1 MRLATNAVLEWT
13 PKSSSMPPRRER
25 ILSLEYTDDRVILYD
40 IDAPNA
46 WPTLASRKVLEQALQ
61 LRTAK
66 PLLVDPYS
74 HLSISEKDIE
84 KEPPRKRKKLEGY
97 GKHRDTVYK
106 KLEPALKGEWG
117 DLLDPDQRPGIITRL
132 VKRSNWSRQTV
143 TKYLRRWWECGQ
155 LPNAFLPHYK
165 NSGAPGNER
174 IAEPGAP
181 KRGRPSNA
189 VNQNRGEKGR
199 NVLPEDIPWIKTVVI
214 PLYEHRHQIEFS
226 AAYREACKE
235 RYSDSG
241 FNYDEGT
248 GLFVPQSLPDF
259 IPPSLNQA
267 IYYCEKFLDKER
279 QATKRHGS
287 LAWPLEYRSILGDSS
302 SLLIGPGAV
311 YQIDATVLDVYV
323 VSSIDR
329 KRVIGRPVL
338 YVIIDV
344 FSRMVVGFAVL
355 LEGPNWEG
363 AKQALLHAYVD
374 KTKQFQRYA
383 QKYQLPISATAW
395 PSQYLPTVLLADN
408 GELKSILSDELQGAL
423 GITVQNPPAYRPDW
437 KAIVERY
444 FRTVSE
450 YLQFTP
456 GYVYDTSHR
465 GGPDYRLDA
474 KLTLQA
480 LRAFLANRFLRYN
493 TLHRLTNYVRT
504 PWMVEDGV
512 EPYPAQ
518 LWRWGLQNS
527 NASPRQLPEE
537 RVMATLLPSGEGTLT
552 PRGIEFNS
560 LHYTCGLAEDDQ
572 WFVRHRRRPGR
583 VPLTWNPA
591 DPQHIYLRLNN
602 GQDIVQCQL
611 VDRARE
617 HNLGEADWD
626 EILDYTA
633 VRAIEDKH
641 AFLPDLIREIP
652 FDQHADHIIQQE
664 TELSEIAQKGHTAAS
679 RLRGMKHA
687 RAVEAQVDKQLH
699 QPSSPLTADPES
711 SPDDDNEYIGK
722 PLFLQS
728 PSTPK
733 ELPNAH

>member
-1 MRLATNAVLEWT
+1 MRLAKDVVLEWT
-13 PKSSSMPPRRER
+13 PKSSSTPPRRER
-25 ILSLEYTDDRVILYD
+25 ILSLEYAGDRVILYD

-46 WPTLASRKVLEQALQ
+46 WPTEASRKVLEQALR
-61 LRTAK
+61 LRTTK
-66 PLLVDPYS
+66 TLLVDPYD
-74 HLSISEKDIE
+74 HLSVRDEDIE
-84 KEPPRKRKKLEGY
+84 IVPARERTRFEGY
-97 GKHRDTVYK
+97 GKKRDATYK
-106 KLEPALKGEWG
+106 KLAPALEGKWG
-117 DLLDPDQRPGIITRL
+117 DLLDPDQRPGIIDRL
-132 VKRSNWSRQTV
+132 VKHSGWSRQTV
-143 TKYLRRWWECGQ
+143 TKYLRRWWTCGQ
-155 LPNAFLPHYK
+155 IRNAFLPHYK
-165 NSGAPGNER
+165 NSGAPGKER
-174 IAEPGAP
+174 IAEPGDP
-181 KRGRPSNA
+181 KRGRPSSA

-214 PLYEHRHQIEFS
+214 PLYEHRHRIEFA

-248 GLFVPQSLPDF
+248 GLFVPQSPPDS

-267 IYYCEKFLDKER
+267 IYLCEKFLDKER

-311 YQIDATVLDVYV
+311 YQIDATVLDVYA

-338 YVIIDV
+338 YVIMDV

-374 KTKQFQRYA
+374 KTKQFQRYE

-437 KAIVERY
+437 KAIVERH

-493 TLHRLTNYVRT
+493 TLHRLITYERT
-504 PWMVEDGV
+504 PWMIEDGV

-527 NASPRQLPEE
+527 NATPRQLPEE

-552 PRGIEFNS
+552 PRGIEFNG

-572 WFVRHRRRPGR
+572 WFVRHRRRSGR

-633 VRAIEDKH
+633 VRAIEDKQ

-652 FDQHADHIIQQE
+652 FDQHADQIIQQE
-664 TELSEIAQKGHTAAS
+664 TELSEIAQKGHTTAS
-679 RLRGMKHA
+679 RLKDMKMA
-687 RAVEAQVDKQLH
+687 RAIEAQVDQRRLERSAELK
-699 QPSSPLTADPES
+699 ADPTS
-711 SPDDDNEYIGK
+711 SSDDDNEYVGK

>member
-1 MRLATNAVLEWT
+1 MRLAKNAVLEWT
-13 PKSSSMPPRRER
+13 PESSSTPPRRER
-25 ILSLEYTDDRVILYD
+25 ILSLEYTGDRVILYD

-46 WPTLASRKVLEQALQ
+46 WPTEASRKVLEQALR
-61 LRTAK
+61 LRTTK
-66 PLLVDPYS
+66 TLLVDPYD
-74 HLSISEKDIE
+74 HLSVRDEDIE
-84 KEPPRKRKKLEGY
+84 IVPARERTRFEGY
-97 GKHRDTVYK
+97 GKKRDATYK
-106 KLEPALKGEWG
+106 KLAPALEGKWG
-117 DLLDPDQRPGIITRL
+117 DLLDPDQRPGIIDRL
-132 VKRSNWSRQTV
+132 VKHTCWSRQTV

-155 LPNAFLPHYK
+155 IKNAFLSHYK
-165 NSGAPGNER
+165 NCGAPGVGR
-174 IAEPGAP
+174 MATEPGG
-181 KRGRPSNA
+181 KKLGRPTKA
-189 VNQNRGEKGR
+189 VLLNRNDHSR
-199 NVLPEDIPWIKTVVI
+199 NVFPEDIIWLKSVVL
-214 PLYEHRHQIEFS
+214 PLYEKHNRIDFA
-226 AAYREACKE
+226 AAYRTACKE
-235 RYSDSG
+235 RYSEIG
-241 FNYDEGT
+241 FNYDAGT
-248 GLFVPQSLPDF
+248 GFFLAQSLPDS
-259 IPPSLNQA
+259 IPISLNQA
-267 IYYCEKFLDKER
+267 SYHCEKLLNKEQ
-279 QATKRHGS
+279 QATKRHGN
-287 LAWPLEYRSILGDSS
+287 LTWPLEYRPILGDSS

-311 YQIDATVLDVYV
+311 YQIDATVLDLYA

-329 KRVIGRPVL
+329 KHVIGRPVL
-338 YVIIDV
+338 YVVMDV

-374 KTKQFQRYA
+374 KTKQFQRYE
-383 QKYQLPISATAW
+383 QKYQLPISTPAW
-395 PSQYLPTVLLADN
+395 PSQYLPATLLADN

-437 KAIVERY
+437 KAIVERH

-456 GYVYDTSHR
+456 GYVHDLSLR

-493 TLHRLTNYVRT
+493 TLHRLITYERT
-504 PWMVEDGV
+504 PWMIEDGV

-527 NASPRQLPEE
+527 NATPRQLPEE

-552 PRGIEFNS
+552 PRGIEFNG
-560 LHYTCGLAEDDQ
+560 LHYTCAMAEDDQ
-572 WFVRHRRRPGR
+572 WFVRYRRRPGHI
-583 VPLTWNPA
+583 PLSWNPA

-617 HNLGEADWD
+617 HNLGEADWGD
-626 EILDYTA
+626 ILDYLT
-633 VRAIEDKH
+633 VKTIEDKH

-652 FDQHADHIIQQE
+652 FDQHADQIIQQE
-664 TELSEIAQKGHTAAS
+664 TELSEIAQKGHTTAS
-679 RLRGMKHA
+679 RLKGMKGV
-687 RAVEAQVDKQLH
+687 RAVEARVDQLG
-699 QPSSPLTADPES
+699 QLTTERQTDPASSS
-711 SPDDDNEYIGK
+711 DDDNEYVGK